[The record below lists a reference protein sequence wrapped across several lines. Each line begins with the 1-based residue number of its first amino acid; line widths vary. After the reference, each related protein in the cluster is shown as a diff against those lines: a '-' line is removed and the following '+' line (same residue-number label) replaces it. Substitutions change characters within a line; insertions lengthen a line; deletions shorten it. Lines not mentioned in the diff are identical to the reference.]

1 MRAGPQTLAAICACL
16 LASPGWPAA
25 TAADGLVR
33 TRAGLVRGATVD
45 GIQRFLGMRYGA
57 DTAQRRFQAPL
68 PAPAWKGVRS
78 ATAYG
83 PWCPQVAE
91 VPEGQAVSEDC
102 LRLNLWTPAVD
113 DSVRRPVLVYFHGGA
128 YSNGAV
134 TEPPYDGAALSRR
147 GNVVVVTVHHRLNGF
162 GYLYLGDYGERYR
175 DSGNAGMLDLI
186 LALRWVH
193 ENIAR
198 FGGDPARVTIFGQSG
213 GGAKCATLMAMPAAR
228 GLFQRVWTMSG
239 QQLSGRTLAHARETT
254 LAVLTELELTPE
266 TLQQLESMS
275 LAQLSAAMR
284 PGTWTPVV
292 DGHAL
297 PRDPF
302 EPAASPL
309 SRDIPMVLGN
319 TLDETTS
326 LIGSADPATF
336 DLGWEQIAP
345 KLRQH
350 VAAFIGDLDPAE
362 IVSDYRRWYPN
373 ATPAQ
378 VFFSASTAARS
389 WKGMVLESERRADQ
403 GGPTWIYHL
412 NWRTP
417 LDGGRWGAPHTL
429 DLPLVFGNIAA
440 SPYTAADAVAAKSLS
455 DSMMAALLAFARDGD
470 PNAGVLPGWPRFE
483 LEQRQTMIFDQ
494 DTRVESDPRGQER
507 RLFAPIRYVQPGS

>member
-1 MRAGPQTLAAICACL
+1 MQTLAAICACL
-16 LASPGWPAA
+16 LASPGWAA
-25 TAADGLVR
+25 AAEADGRVR

-45 GIQRFLGMRYGA
+45 GIHRFLGIRYGA

-68 PAPAWKGVRS
+68 PAPAWKGVLS

-91 VPEGQAVSEDC
+91 VPQGQAVSEDC

-128 YSNGAV
+128 YNNGAV
-134 TEPPYDGAALSRR
+134 TGPLYDGAALSRR

-162 GYLYLGDYGERYR
+162 GYLYLGDYDERYR

-193 ENIAR
+193 QNIVR

-213 GGAKCATLMAMPAAR
+213 GGAKCATLMAMPEAR

-239 QQLSGRTLAHARETT
+239 QQLAGRSLAHARETT
-254 LAVLTELELTPE
+254 LAVLTELKLTPE
-266 TLQQLESMS
+266 TLPQIDS
-275 LAQLSAAMR
+275 LSLTQLSTVMR
-284 PGTWTPVV
+284 LRAWTPVV
-292 DGHAL
+292 DGRTL

-302 EPAASPL
+302 EPTASPL
-309 SRDIPMVLGN
+309 SREIPMVLGN

-326 LIGSADPATF
+326 LIGSADPSTF
-336 DLGWEQIAP
+336 DLGWEQVAP

-350 VAAFIGDLDPAE
+350 VAAFIGDLDPAD

-373 ATPAQ
+373 ATPTQ
-378 VFFSASTAARS
+378 LFFSASTAARS

-417 LDGGRWGAPHTL
+417 LEGGRWGAPHTL
-429 DLPLVFGNIAA
+429 DIPLVFGNIEA
-440 SPYTAADAVAAKSLS
+440 SPYTAADPAAARPLS
-455 DSMMAALLAFARDGD
+455 DLMMAALLAFARDGD
-470 PNAGVLPGWPRFE
+470 PNTEGLPDWPRFE
-483 LEQRQTMIFDQ
+483 LQQRQTMIFDL
-494 DTRVESDPRGQER
+494 DTRVECDPRGQER
-507 RLFAPIRYVQPGS
+507 SLFAPIPYEQPGS